1 MRECA
6 VALVTLEVC
15 PPSAS
20 MELMIAVCV
29 FSPDTDTRLC
39 RILLMHRVGRPT
51 TSPAR
56 RSFVTACPRPTSSA
70 CRYFRRSV
78 LAQSKTHGL
87 SFFESL
93 SLATHRR
100 CGSTSSPCP
109 CAAPLSTLVS
119 FCPPYMPSSA
129 CPSPSSS
136 WLSALAAFTDF
147 NKNCV
152 VLSQELCDGVGA
164 ADAAPA

>member
-20 MELMIAVCV
+20 MESMIAVCV
-29 FSPDTDTRLC
+29 FCTDTDARLR
-39 RILLMHRVGRPT
+39 RILWMHRVGRPT

-56 RSFVTACPRPTSSA
+56 RSFVTAYPRPTSSA
-70 CRYFRRSV
+70 CRYFRRSA
-78 LAQSKTHGL
+78 LDQSKTTSHGPSFL
-87 SFFESL
+87 SESL
-93 SLATHRR
+93 SLATHQR

-109 CAAPLSTLVS
+109 CVAPSSTLVS
-119 FCPPYMPSSA
+119 FCPPYMPSST

-136 WLSALAAFTDF
+136 CLGRIYSFQQQPRCPVAGALRWIWRR
-147 NKNCV
+147 
-152 VLSQELCDGVGA
+152 
-164 ADAAPA
+164 